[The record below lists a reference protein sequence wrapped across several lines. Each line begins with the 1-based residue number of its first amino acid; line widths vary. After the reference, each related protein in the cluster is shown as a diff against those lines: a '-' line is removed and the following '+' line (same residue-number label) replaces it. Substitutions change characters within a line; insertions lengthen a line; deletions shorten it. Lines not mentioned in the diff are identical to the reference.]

1 MQLSPRTPVAKFLSL
16 IACLA
21 AAVLYL
27 ALASSQYLA
36 YRFAEKTDRASLQL
50 ACRLDPWNAEY
61 QYKLGRILT
70 LLQRWPE
77 AADAFTRATELNSHD
92 ATYWLDLA
100 AIQGPLGYP
109 QRGLY
114 PLQQAIAVDPKS
126 ASVAWEACSTYLVV
140 NDLPSAFRECRTTL
154 EAAPSLSGQ
163 VIPLCWNARP
173 DVDALLNDA
182 LPAIPAI
189 YSSFLEFLISKNET
203 ASAAKV
209 WTQIVRLGQPA
220 ELTYVFDYIHHLI
233 GQRQPAQAR
242 MVWEQAAPLCGLQS
256 YQPSHDDLVVNGDFS
271 LNILNGGFDWT
282 YEKQPG
288 VSLELDPTQPH
299 LGPRSLLIS
308 YDSGGLE
315 DSGIRQLI
323 PVEPD
328 TIYHFSAYFKTQQ
341 LEGAGGPRFFLQ
353 DFYSEKPYFESDD
366 LKDSEV
372 WNPTNG
378 DFKTGPKTNLL
389 SLQVKRVPSGGAIR
403 GRIWI
408 DGVRLRPG
416 NEESGQ

>member
-1 MQLSPRTPVAKFLSL
+1 MQLSPRTPIAKFLSL

-70 LLQRWPE
+70 LLQRGPE
-77 AADAFTRATELNSHD
+77 ASDAFTRATELNSHD
-92 ATYWLDLA
+92 ATYWLNLA
-100 AIQGPLGYP
+100 ATQDVLGFP
-109 QRGLY
+109 QRRRY
-114 PLQQAIAVDPKS
+114 ALQQATAVDPKS
-126 ASVAWEACSTYLVV
+126 ASVAWEVGNLYLTERDYV
-140 NDLPSAFRECRTTL
+140 SAFDQFQTVL
-154 EAAPSLSGQ
+154 KAAPSLSGQ

-182 LPAIPAI
+182 LPASPAV
-189 YSSFLEFLISKNET
+189 YSSFLEFLMAKNET

-209 WTQIVRLGQPA
+209 WTQIVNLGQPA
-220 ELTYVFDYIHHLI
+220 QLSDVNDYIRYLI
-233 GQRQPAQAR
+233 GQRQPEQAR
-242 MVWEQAAPLCGLQS
+242 MVWEQAAPLCGIQS
-256 YQPSHDDLVVNGDFS
+256 YQPSHDNLVVNGDFS
-271 LNILNGGFDWT
+271 LNILNGGFDWI
-282 YEKQPG
+282 YDKRPD

-308 YDSGGLE
+308 YDSGGLD

-323 PVEPD
+323 SVEPN
-328 TIYHFSAYFKTQQ
+328 TAYHFSAYFKTQQ

-353 DFYSEKPYFESDD
+353 DFYNEKPYFESDD

-372 WNPTNG
+372 WKPTNG
-378 DFKTGPKTNLL
+378 DFKTGPKTSLL

-408 DGVRLRPG
+408 DGIRLRPG
-416 NEESGQ
+416 KESGQ

>member
-1 MQLSPRTPVAKFLSL
+1 MQFSPRTPVARFLIL
-16 IACLA
+16 IAGSV

-27 ALASSQYLA
+27 ALATSQYLA
-36 YRFAEKTDRASLQL
+36 YHFAEKKDWSSLQL
-50 ACRLDPWNAEY
+50 ACHLEPWNAEY

-77 AADAFTRATELNSHD
+77 ASDAFTRATELNSHD
-92 ATYWLDLA
+92 ATYWLDLG

-126 ASVAWEACSTYLVV
+126 ATVAWEACSTYLVI
-140 NDLPSAFRECRTTL
+140 NDLPSAFRQCKTAL
-154 EAAPSLSGQ
+154 ESAPSLSGQ

-182 LPAIPAI
+182 LPASPAI
-189 YSSFLEFLISKNET
+189 YSSFLEFLILKNET

-209 WTQIVRLGQPA
+209 WMQIVKLNQPA
-220 ELTYVFDYIHHLI
+220 QLSDVDDYIHYLI

-242 MVWEQAAPLCGLQS
+242 VVWEQAAPLCGLQS
-256 YQPSHDDLVVNGDFS
+256 YQPSRGNLVVNGDFS

-282 YEKQPG
+282 YEKRSD

-308 YDSGGLE
+308 YDSGGLD

-323 PVEPD
+323 PVEPN
-328 TIYHFSAYFKTQQ
+328 TLYHFSAYFKTQQ

-353 DFYSEKPYFESDD
+353 DFYSEKPYHESDD

-372 WNPTNG
+372 WKPTNG
-378 DFKTGPKTNLL
+378 DFKTGPKTSLL
-389 SLQVKRVPSGGAIR
+389 SLQIKRVPSGAAIR

-408 DGVRLRPG
+408 DGIRLASR
-416 NEESGQ
+416 NEVSGQ

>member
-1 MQLSPRTPVAKFLSL
+1 MQPSPRTPIAKFLSL

-36 YRFAEKTDRASLQL
+36 YRFAERTDWSSLHL
-50 ACRLDPWNAEY
+50 ACHLDPWNAEY
-61 QYKLGRILT
+61 SYKLGRILT

-77 AADAFTRATELNSHD
+77 ASDAFTRATELNSHD
-92 ATYWLDLA
+92 ATYWLNLA
-100 AIQGPLGYP
+100 RTQGPLGYP

-114 PLQQAIAVDPKS
+114 ALQQATAVDPKS
-126 ASVAWEACSTYLVV
+126 ASVAWEVGNLYLTERDYV
-140 NDLPSAFRECRTTL
+140 SAFDQFRTVL

-173 DVDALLNDA
+173 DLDALLNDA
-182 LPAIPAI
+182 LPASPAV

-203 ASAAKV
+203 ASATKV
-209 WTQIVRLGQPA
+209 WMQIVKLGQPA
-220 ELTYVFDYIHHLI
+220 ELSYVFDYIHYLI

-256 YQPSHDDLVVNGDFS
+256 YQPSRDNLVVNGDFS
-271 LNILNGGFDWT
+271 STILNGGFDWI
-282 YEKQPG
+282 YDKRPD

-308 YDSGGLE
+308 YDSGGLD

-323 PVEPD
+323 PVEPN
-328 TIYHFSAYFKTQQ
+328 TAFYFSAYFKTQQ

-353 DFYSEKPYFESDD
+353 DFYSEKPYFESED

-372 WNPTNG
+372 WRPTNG
-378 DFKTGPKTNLL
+378 DFKTGPKTSLL

-403 GRIWI
+403 GKIWI
-408 DGVRLRPG
+408 DGIRLRPG